1 MDKGGAFGDY
11 LYLLFKCF
19 RSAPMIQPQSLED
32 GPQANLP
39 PTNLD
44 DYQGLLN
51 DGGSD
56 FIMDAFID
64 QAVEESMFSAEE
76 VMIAIAEEQAKF
88 ADEVADEVGTE
99 SGASFDA
106 SPDAELCQTTDVTEN
121 LKQLPANTMV
131 GASDK
136 VSRKALVNLLEG
148 FVDVLKSESEPDEEG
163 RQYRVEL
170 VSSVKPIEAHV
181 DDRTQE
187 IENLRSLVIEAQDTI
202 IKLLTDRVEDR
213 AKIAT
218 LETQVALLP
227 DLQAQ
232 ADRAMAA
239 AVKTEEYRTELT
251 KIKFEVDRFKLFRVR
266 SEEGSLWARI
276 KRWFVKP
283 SSNQ

>member
-1 MDKGGAFGDY
+1 MDKGGAFGDN

-76 VMIAIAEEQAKF
+76 VMIAIAEEQAKLS
-88 ADEVADEVGTE
+88 EEVGVE

-106 SPDAELCQTTDVTEN
+106 SPDAELCQTTDVTES

-283 SSNQ
+283 DSNQ

>member
-1 MDKGGAFGDY
+1 MDKGGAFGDN

-32 GPQANLP
+32 GPQASLP

-76 VMIAIAEEQAKF
+76 VMIAIAEEQAKLS
-88 ADEVADEVGTE
+88 DEA
-99 SGASFDA
+99 GASFDA
-106 SPDAELCQTTDVTEN
+106 SPDAELCQATEVTEN

-170 VSSVKPIEAHV
+170 VSSVKPVEAHV

-283 SSNQ
+283 SNSN

>member
-1 MDKGGAFGDY
+1 
-11 LYLLFKCF
+11 
-19 RSAPMIQPQSLED
+19 MIQPQSLED

-88 ADEVADEVGTE
+88 ADEVADEVGAE

-106 SPDAELCQTTDVTEN
+106 SPDAELCQATDVTEN

-148 FVDVLKSESEPDEEG
+148 FVDVLKSESEPDEAG

-266 SEEGSLWARI
+266 SEEGSLLARI

-283 SSNQ
+283 NSNQ